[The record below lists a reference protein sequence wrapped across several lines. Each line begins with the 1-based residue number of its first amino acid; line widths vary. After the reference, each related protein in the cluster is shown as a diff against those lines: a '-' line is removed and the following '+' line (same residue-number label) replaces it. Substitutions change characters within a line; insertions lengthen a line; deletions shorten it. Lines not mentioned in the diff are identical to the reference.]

1 MIVSTRE
8 VLAEAGERAARG
20 EAFVLATIV
29 GRRAPSSARPAQ
41 KALVLPDGT
50 LRGFLGGSCIEPVV
64 RREALAALGEG
75 RPRRVLLAPEAPG
88 ARGASAPVAP
98 ESSAPATGGSHLEPD
113 VHPHPMTCHSGGT
126 VEIFLE
132 PYLPAPVL
140 ELYGDSPVVAAL
152 EAMAPTLGWTVAR
165 RAGPGPDV
173 GSAGGPGAGSG
184 AAPGADAS
192 AAAGAAG
199 SAGVRAAVVATM
211 GVWDETAAERA
222 LEGGAAWVGLVA
234 SPRRTAEVR
243 GHLAERGVAPGR
255 LERLRGP
262 AGLDLGAETPAE
274 IAVSILAEL
283 VERRLASAPPGGS
296 AGAAG
301 GAAEGAAGSTD
312 EAGGAAAEGAA
323 AGGAPAGTAVD
334 PVCGMD
340 VDTAASAITLAWEG
354 TVYHFCCEGCRERFR
369 ADPAAFG
376 A

>member
-1 MIVSTRE
+1 LSASGRE
-8 VLAEAGERAARG
+8 VLAEAGRLAARG
-20 EAFVLATIV
+20 EGFVLATIV

-75 RPRRVLLAPEAPG
+75 RPRRVLLAPGEPG
-88 ARGASAPVAP
+88 AAGLSGA
-98 ESSAPATGGSHLEPD
+98 GLEPD
-113 VHPHPMTCHSGGT
+113 VHSHPMTCHSGGT

-132 PYLPAPVL
+132 PYPPAPVL

-152 EAMAPTLGWTVAR
+152 EAMAPTLGWTVVR
-165 RAGPGPDV
+165 R
-173 GSAGGPGAGSG
+173 GGPGTDGG
-184 AAPGADAS
+184 AAATGEDVAAAEAAPDAEEGPAPGAV
-192 AAAGAAG
+192 G
-199 SAGVRAAVVATM
+199 SPGVRAAVVATM

-222 LEGGAAWVGLVA
+222 LGAGAGWVGLVA
-234 SPRRTAEVR
+234 SPRRTGEVR
-243 GHLAERGVAPGR
+243 RRLADRGVPPGR
-255 LERLRGP
+255 LERLSGP

-283 VERRLASAPPGGS
+283 IERRIGSTPPPD
-296 AGAAG
+296 AAG
-301 GAAEGAAGSTD
+301 PESVAG
-312 EAGGAAAEGAA
+312 
-323 AGGAPAGTAVD
+323 GTAVD
-334 PVCGMD
+334 PVCGME
-340 VDTAASAITLAWEG
+340 VDTVGSAITLAWEG